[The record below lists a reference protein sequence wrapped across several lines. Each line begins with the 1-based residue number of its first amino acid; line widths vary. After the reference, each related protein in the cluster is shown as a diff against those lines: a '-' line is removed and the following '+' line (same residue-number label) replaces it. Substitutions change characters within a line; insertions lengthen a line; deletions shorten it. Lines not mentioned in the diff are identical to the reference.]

1 VVVTIL
7 HCCAGNLYGGIE
19 RIVAECAA
27 DRDLV
32 PHMLP
37 RFATC
42 FDGRLAGELDASGA
56 GCARLGEVRV
66 SRPQTVVRARRRLGD
81 LVQADR
87 PAAAICHSPWMYG
100 LAAPVL
106 RRAAIPTILWV
117 HDRLSGGTW
126 SERWAALTRPAAIIS
141 NSHYT
146 AASISPVFPDLCP
159 AVVYAPV
166 PAPSRITAAERQRI
180 RVTLGV
186 PDTST
191 CVLLIAARLERWKGH
206 FELLG
211 ALAEV
216 PGDWRLW
223 IAGAPQK
230 GGEADYEHVLRSRC
244 TARGFADRVQFLGER
259 RDVPALLQAADVHCQ
274 PNTAPEPFGL
284 AFVEALYAELPV
296 VTMDMGGAAEIL
308 TRECGVLVQPG
319 DRGAL
324 RTALRR
330 LIEDPAAR
338 RLLGAAGPRR
348 ARALCDPA
356 RQLTQLASVVEM
368 VAV

>member
-1 VVVTIL
+1 MVVTVL

-27 DRDLV
+27 DRHLV

-56 GCARLGEVRV
+56 GCTLLGEVRV
-66 SRPQTVVRARRRLGD
+66 SRPHTIVRARRRLSD

-87 PAAAICHSPWMYG
+87 PAAAICHSPWTYG

-117 HDRLSGGTW
+117 HDRLSGRTW
-126 SERWAALTRPAAIIS
+126 SERWATLTRPAAIIS

-146 AASISPVFPDLCP
+146 AVSISPVFPAVRS

-166 PAPSRITAAERQRI
+166 PAPSRITAGERQQI
-180 RVTLGV
+180 RATLGI
-186 PDTST
+186 PDAST
-191 CVLLIAARLERWKGH
+191 CVLVLAARFERWKGH
-206 FELLG
+206 VELLT
-211 ALAEV
+211 ALADV
-216 PGDWRLW
+216 SGDWRLW

-230 GGEADYEHVLRSRC
+230 GGEADYLSGLRSQC
-244 TARGFADRVQFLGER
+244 TARGLADRVQFLGER

-274 PNTAPEPFGL
+274 PNTTPEPFGL
-284 AFVEALYAELPV
+284 AFIEALYAGLPV
-296 VTMDMGGAAEIL
+296 VTTDMGGAAEIL
-308 TRECGVLVQPG
+308 TRECGVLLPPG
-319 DRGAL
+319 DQAAL

-330 LIEDPAAR
+330 LIENPDAR

-348 ARALCDPA
+348 ALALCDPT
-356 RQLTQLASVVEM
+356 RQLTQLASVVEA
-368 VAV
+368 VAA